1 MSNIYTLT
9 GASTMTL
16 AEGTLAASPVTVT
29 AVTAEADR
37 AGTPN
42 TATDPTYYI
51 RITHDVNSHLSFE
64 GAGTGDN
71 ADDAWGMSTI
81 KLAKVATTDYTVPT
95 TVSYNLAA
103 TQATGN
109 QNVGTITIKDNT
121 DGSDTTKDTTNFN
134 VQADFVLS
142 VNGSYSVSLS
152 ITGADYTLSSVL
164 ESDDYTKAQV
174 VHWDFEDA
182 PTVSATTADNFSL
195 NTLTASN
202 LENDSDIQAEL
213 EADQSSTDAGSVLSA
228 WTLDVSAVTEASN
241 SQLAKIANTKG
252 YSHADV
258 STTAGSLSL
267 FATGEKLLVSGAD
280 IGGTGANQIKLNY
293 KLNGSA
299 SATAVASF
307 SETVSFVLF
316 QS

>member
-1 MSNIYTLT
+1 MSIYTLT

-29 AVTAEADR
+29 AVTVEADR
-37 AGTPN
+37 AGSPN

-81 KLAKVATTDYTVPT
+81 KLAKVTTTDYTVPT
-95 TVSYNLAA
+95 TVSYKLAGGES
-103 TQATGN
+103 TGS

-121 DGSDTTKDTTNFN
+121 DGSNTTKDTTNFN
-134 VQADFVLS
+134 VQADFVLKE
-142 VNGSYSVSLS
+142 NGSYAVSLS
-152 ITGADYTLSSVL
+152 ITGNDYTLSSVL

-174 VHWDFEDA
+174 VHWDFEDV
-182 PTVSATTADNFSL
+182 PTVTATTADNFSL

-202 LENDSDIQAEL
+202 LQNDPDIEL
-213 EADQSSTDAGSVLSA
+213 EENQSSDDPGSVFSA
-228 WTLDVSAVTEASN
+228 WTLDVSAVNEASN

-267 FATGEKLLVSGAD
+267 FATGEKLLVSGAN

-307 SETVSFVLF
+307 DEIVSFVLV

>member
-1 MSNIYTLT
+1 MSIYTLT

-29 AVTAEADR
+29 AVTVEADR
-37 AGTPN
+37 AGSPN

-81 KLAKVATTDYTVPT
+81 KLAKVTTTDYTVPT
-95 TVSYNLAA
+95 TVSYKLAGGES
-103 TQATGN
+103 TGS

-121 DGSDTTKDTTNFN
+121 DGSNTTKDTTNFN
-134 VQADFVLS
+134 VQADFVLNE
-142 VNGSYSVSLS
+142 NGSYAVSLS
-152 ITGADYTLSSVL
+152 ITGNDYTLSSVL

-174 VHWDFEDA
+174 VHWDFEDV
-182 PTVSATTADNFSL
+182 PTVTATTADNFSL

-202 LENDSDIQAEL
+202 LQNDPDIEL
-213 EADQSSTDAGSVLSA
+213 EENQSSDDPGSVFSA
-228 WTLDVSAVTEASN
+228 WTLDVSAVNEASN

-267 FATGEKLLVSGAD
+267 FATGEKLLVSGAN

-307 SETVSFVLF
+307 DEIVSFVLV